1 MLPRKRMSIPWYIVH
16 NKSLCCAEGT
26 LIDHASPVW
35 IKTQLLVGMK
45 CEICHPIIFSS
56 PWSCKAESMLHGYLW
71 IKARDGCLLFCC
83 CCLAPLEAW
92 FHSNSP
98 DHLLRWLIHLHGSDI
113 DEPASHWITLNNG
126 ALHQSQPIGYQESRS
141 SMQWLIPYLSNIW
154 CRLCLWED

>member
-1 MLPRKRMSIPWYIVH
+1 MSIPRYSVH

-26 LIDHASPVW
+26 LIYYSSHLW

-56 PWSCKAESMLHGYLW
+56 PWSYKVESMLHSYLL
-71 IKARDGCLLFCC
+71 IKARDGCLFSFFCV
-83 CCLAPLEAW
+83 APLEVW

-98 DHLLRWLIHLHGSDI
+98 DHLLRWLIHLQGSDI
-113 DEPASHWITLNNG
+113 DEPTSHCIRLNIA
-126 ALHQSQPIGYQESRS
+126 ALHHSSVRLLDTRRS
-141 SMQWLIPYLSNIW
+141 EAVCSDSHNILINIW